1 MIFGLLKLSSLIIL
15 VKTNINKLCFS
26 SLRFNCLFASIIHE
40 ISAMLRNTVSLIK
53 LSSVNQLQ
61 QNVRTLFISA
71 TSEAARKGTREKARQ
86 KKVKVE
92 IKKIGFI
99 PHNQRKK

>member
-1 MIFGLLKLSSLIIL
+1 
-15 VKTNINKLCFS
+15 
-26 SLRFNCLFASIIHE
+26 
-40 ISAMLRNTVSLIK
+40 MLRNTINLIK

-71 TSEAARKGTREKARQ
+71 TNEAARKGTREKARQ